1 MHEPHSDPTAQQL
14 KASLTACVC
23 VCVFSWEK
31 AQACCSDPVGL
42 RWIWSLMLQL
52 AHWQAVYCQLCACL
66 WVIRAASHL
75 DKKEEHTHKH
85 TPTTVP
91 MSVFSQHAHLLKRQK
106 PPTTSSVRDL
116 FQYQIFRASNI
127 KGLSSEGNST
137 AAMHSSINS
146 LLNMYFSDLWIKTL
160 RDHTMRSSRIKR

>member
-23 VCVFSWEK
+23 VCVLMRESTGLLLWSCWLEMDLEPH
-31 AQACCSDPVGL
+31 ATAGSLASCLLPTVCMSVGDPSCFTS
-42 RWIWSLMLQL
+42 RQK
-52 AHWQAVYCQLCACL
+52 
-66 WVIRAASHL
+66 RR
-75 DKKEEHTHKH
+75 TH

-91 MSVFSQHAHLLKRQK
+91 MSVFSLHAHLLKRQK

-116 FQYQIFRASNI
+116 FHYQIFRASNI

-160 RDHTMRSSRIKR
+160 RDHTMMSSRIKR